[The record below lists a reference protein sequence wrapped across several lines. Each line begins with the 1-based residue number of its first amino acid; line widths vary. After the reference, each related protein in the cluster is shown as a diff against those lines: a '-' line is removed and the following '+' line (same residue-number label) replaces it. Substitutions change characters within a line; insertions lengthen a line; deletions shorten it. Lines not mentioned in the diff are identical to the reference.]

1 MFAGG
6 GDFLGVLPYLSW
18 IFRVLGEKCGKA
30 QDGVHRCT
38 DIMGHIG
45 EEGGLGI
52 AGNLGGPQGFSQL
65 AVVQLPF
72 CLPFLA
78 NSGLLSLIEVVQN
91 TTE

>member
-1 MFAGG
+1 
-6 GDFLGVLPYLSW
+6 
-18 IFRVLGEKCGKA
+18 
-30 QDGVHRCT
+30 
-38 DIMGHIG
+38 MGHIG

-72 CLPFLA
+72 CLPFRHVNLA
-78 NSGLLSLIEVVQN
+78 DFYRANNIVDSTLQADVARCLEEGDRILFYHNLSLIEVVQN